1 MNALVEPSRIGR
13 APRPLDRLRSI
24 KVKLAVVIVGAVI
37 ASLWA
42 VIFGWQTGI
51 RPRWL
56 VLITGLTA
64 LATIQFLAHGMTRP
78 LRDMARASRA
88 MAAGDYSGRV
98 ATRSRDEVGELAT
111 AFNSMSARLAEVDA
125 ERQAL
130 IANVSH
136 ELRTPLAGARARL
149 ENIVDGV
156 EPATPERL
164 GAVLRS
170 LERMG
175 RLVDDL
181 LDLSRLEA
189 GVVPLER
196 ETVVVRDLV
205 DAVAEEMS
213 LAEPGLVLSV
223 DVPAEVVVEADPERL
238 HQVLINLVANAA
250 QHGAGPVEVSAR
262 RMAGL
267 IRIEVADHGPGLD
280 EAQRAAVFDRF
291 QRAGATTPGGVGLG
305 LTIVRWVV
313 ELHGGSIRLEP
324 NRPTGLRSIVEL
336 PVRAP

>member
-1 MNALVEPSRIGR
+1 MS

-24 KVKLAVVIVGAVI
+24 KVKLAVVIVGAVV

-42 VIFGWQTGI
+42 VVFGWQVGI

-56 VLITGLTA
+56 VLITGVTA
-64 LATIQFLAHGMTRP
+64 LAMIQFLAHGMTRP
-78 LRDMARASRA
+78 LRDMVRASQA

-125 ERQAL
+125 ERRVL

-156 EPATPERL
+156 EPATPDRL
-164 GAVLRS
+164 AAVLRS

-189 GVVPLER
+189 GVVPLNR
-196 ETVVVRDLV
+196 ETLIVRDLV
-205 DAVAEEMS
+205 DAVAEEMT
-213 LAEPGLVLSV
+213 LAEPGLDLRV
-223 DVPAEVVVEADPERL
+223 DVPVTLAVDADPERL
-238 HQVLINLVANAA
+238 HQVLSNLVANAA
-250 QHGAGPVEVSAR
+250 RHGGGPVNVIATAIPGR
-262 RMAGL
+262 VRL
-267 IRIEVADHGPGLD
+267 EVADFGPGLD
-280 EAQRAAVFDRF
+280 TAQRAAVFDRY
-291 QRAGATTPGGVGLG
+291 QRAGATTGGAGLG
-305 LTIVRWVV
+305 LAIARWVV

-324 NRPTGLRSIVEL
+324 NTPSGLRSIVEL
-336 PVRAP
+336 PNRPAS